1 MKTVNSISGGK
12 TSAYIAA
19 NYPADFNVFAL
30 VRSSDESVKFKDRK
44 LAQMV
49 EDRIQKPFIGTL
61 EDDVIINTIFD
72 LEQFIGQEVTWVSGK
87 TFDKVIS
94 EDGRGYLPNITKRFC
109 TQIMKIDPIKK
120 WWFENVNEVVE
131 MRIGYRAN
139 ETRRANNALAKCDEN
154 GIEFDRFIV
163 GKHKN
168 GNNQWKELAFR
179 KPKFPLIQDSI
190 FKDNVENYWKD
201 KPVRF
206 ASLNNCIGCFH
217 RSFALL
223 RKMKDWHPH
232 KMKWF
237 ADMETKTGNQFK
249 KEFAYKKVMQSTA
262 HLELFPEDFGGNDG
276 CESGYCGI

>member
-19 NYPADFNVFAL
+19 NYPADYDVFAL
-30 VRSSDESVKFKDRK
+30 VRSSDESIKFKDRK
-44 LAQMV
+44 LAQEV

-61 EDDVIINTIFD
+61 EDDIIINTIFD
-72 LEQFIGQEVTWVSGK
+72 LEQFTGRRITWVSGK
-87 TFDKVIS
+87 TFDEVIK

-109 TQIMKIDPIKK
+109 TQIMKVEPIKH
-120 WWFENVNEVVE
+120 WWQKEINETVE

-139 ETRRANNALAKCDEN
+139 ETNRANIALLKCDKD
-154 GIEFDRFIV
+154 GIEYDKFIT
-163 GKHKN
+163 GKSTVYNK
-168 GNNQWKELAFR
+168 WSRLPFR
-179 KPKFPLIQDSI
+179 VPKFPLIEDNI
-190 FKDNVENYWKD
+190 YKDNVEKFWSSR
-201 KPVRF
+201 PVRF
-206 ASLNNCIGCFH
+206 ASLNNCVGCFH

-223 RKMKDWHPH
+223 RKMKDWQPD

-237 ADMETKTGNQFK
+237 AEMEAITGNRWK
-249 KEFAYKKVMQSTA
+249 AEFAYKQVMESTA